1 MSGPAQAVAA
11 QLTLD
16 LGPEPDY
23 RFERFVPGANQGLLA
38 HLQALQPG
46 DAPTLIWGPAGSG
59 KTHLL
64 HALAQQWR
72 ALGAVVIAF
81 DATTRPPWTVPAG
94 TRLMLIDAV
103 QDLDSDQ
110 QQAAFAT
117 FIEAVGLGAAV
128 VAASRLPAVDLPLR
142 DDLRTRLAWGPS
154 FALQPLQEAE
164 LRQLL
169 RQEGQRRGLQLPE
182 ELLDYLLLRFAR
194 DSAFLVP
201 LLARLDDYAM
211 RTKRA
216 PTVPLL
222 RQMLNET
229 HAV

>member
-1 MSGPAQAVAA
+1 MNQ

-16 LGPEPDY
+16 LGPEPDW
-23 RFERFVPGANQGLLA
+23 RFERFVTGANAAVLA
-38 HLQALQPG
+38 HLQALRAG
-46 DAPTLIWGPAGSG
+46 DAPTLLWGAPGSG

-64 HALAQQWR
+64 HALAQAVR
-72 ALGAVVIAF
+72 AQGGVVAAF
-81 DATTRPPWTVPAG
+81 DSATRTPWCLPSAA
-94 TRLMLIDAV
+94 RLMLIDDA
-103 QDLDSDQ
+103 DRLDADQ
-110 QQAAFAT
+110 QHAAFAA
-117 FIEAVGLGAAV
+117 FIEAVGQGVIV
-128 VAASRLPAVDLPLR
+128 VAASRVPAVDMALR

-154 FALQPLQEAE
+154 FQLQPLSEPE

-169 RQEGQRRGLQLPE
+169 RQEGQRRGLALPD

-222 RQMLNET
+222 RQMLHEDPQA

>member
-1 MSGPAQAVAA
+1 MSQQ

-16 LGPEPDY
+16 LGPEPDW
-23 RFERFVPGANQGLLA
+23 RFERFVPGANQALLT
-38 HLQALQPG
+38 HLQGLQPG
-46 DAPTLIWGPAGSG
+46 DAPTLIWGPPGSG

-64 HALAQQWR
+64 HALAH
-72 ALGAVVIAF
+72 AVREQGGVVAAF
-81 DATTRPPWTVPAG
+81 DAGTRTPWQLPPAA
-94 TRLMLIDAV
+94 RLMLIDDA
-103 QDLDSDQ
+103 QQLDADQ
-110 QQAAFAT
+110 QQAAFAA
-117 FIEAVGLGAAV
+117 FIEAVGQGAAV
-128 VAASRLPAVDLPLR
+128 VAASRVPAVDLSLR
-142 DDLRTRLAWGPS
+142 DDLRSRLAWGPS
-154 FALQPLQEAE
+154 FQLQALSEAE

-169 RQEGQRRGLQLPE
+169 RQEGQRRGLTLPD

-222 RQMLNET
+222 RQMLHEDSES

>member
-1 MSGPAQAVAA
+1 MTA

-16 LGPEPDY
+16 LGPEPDH
-23 RFERFVPGANQGLLA
+23 RFERFVPGDNSALLA

-46 DAPTLIWGPAGSG
+46 DAPTLVWGPAGSG

-64 HALAQQWR
+64 HALAGQWR
-72 ALGAVVIAF
+72 AQGAVVIAF
-81 DATTRPPWTVPAG
+81 DATTRPPWTVPPSA
-94 TRLMLIDAV
+94 RLMLIDEAER
-103 QDLDSDQ
+103 LDPDQ
-110 QQAAFAT
+110 QQAAFAA
-117 FIEAVGLGAAV
+117 FIEAVGQGAAV
-128 VAASRLPAVDLPLR
+128 VAASRVPAVDLPLR

-154 FALQPLQEAE
+154 FALQPLAEAE

-169 RQEGQRRGLQLPE
+169 RQEGLRRGLQLPD

-222 RQMLNET
+222 RQMLHEDT
-229 HAV
+229 ESHPV

>member
-1 MSGPAQAVAA
+1 MSAQK

-16 LGPEPDY
+16 LGPEPDH
-23 RFERFVPGANQGLLA
+23 RFERFVTGANEALLA
-38 HLQALQPG
+38 HLRALRPG
-46 DAPTLIWGPAGSG
+46 DAPTLIWGAAGSG

-64 HALAQQWR
+64 HALAAAWR
-72 ALGAVVIAF
+72 DEGAVVIGF
-81 DATTRPPWTVPAG
+81 DATTRPPWTVAPAA
-94 TRLMLIDAV
+94 RLVLLDDVQQLDA
-103 QDLDSDQ
+103 DQ
-110 QQAAFAT
+110 QQAAFAA
-117 FIEAVGLGAAV
+117 FIEAVGQGAAV
-128 VAASRLPAVDLPLR
+128 VAASRVPAVDLPLR

-154 FALQPLQEAE
+154 FALAALGEAE

-169 RQEGQRRGLQLPE
+169 LQEGLRRGLQLPE

-222 RQMLNET
+222 RQMLHEDSQA

>member
-1 MSGPAQAVAA
+1 MRQQ

-16 LGPEPDY
+16 LGPEPDH
-23 RFERFVPGANQGLLA
+23 RFERFVPGANAALMA
-38 HLQALQPG
+38 HLQALRPG
-46 DAPTLIWGPAGSG
+46 DAPTLIWGPAGGG

-64 HALAQQWR
+64 RALAAAWR
-72 ALGAVVIAF
+72 ADGAVVVAF
-81 DATTRPPWTVPAG
+81 DAATRPPWTMPPAA
-94 TRLMLIDAV
+94 RLMLIDDVHA
-103 QDLDSDQ
+103 LDADQ
-110 QQAAFAT
+110 QQAAFTA
-117 FIEAVGLGAAV
+117 FIEAVGQGAAV
-128 VAASRLPAVDLPLR
+128 VAAGRLPAVDLPLR

-154 FALQPLQEAE
+154 FTLVPLGEAE

-169 RQEGQRRGLQLPE
+169 LQEGLRRGLQLPP

-222 RQMLNET
+222 RQMLHEDSES

>member
-1 MSGPAQAVAA
+1 MSQQ

-16 LGPEPDY
+16 LGPEPDH
-23 RFERFVPGANQGLLA
+23 RFERFVVGANAALLA
-38 HLQALQPG
+38 HLRALQPG
-46 DAPTLIWGPAGSG
+46 DAPTLIWGAAGSG

-64 HALAQQWR
+64 HALAQAWR
-72 ALGAVVIAF
+72 EAGAVVLSF
-81 DATTRPPWTVPAG
+81 DAQTRAPWQVPAAA
-94 TRLMLIDAV
+94 RLMLIDDCE
-103 QDLDSDQ
+103 QLDADQ
-110 QQAAFAT
+110 QQAAFGA
-117 FIEAVGLGAAV
+117 FIEAVGQGATV
-128 VAASRLPAVDLPLR
+128 VAASRVPAVDLQLR

-154 FALQPLQEAE
+154 FALQALDEAA

-169 RQEGQRRGLQLPE
+169 LQEGLRRGLQLPE

-194 DSAFLVP
+194 DSGFLVP

-222 RQMLNET
+222 RQMLNES